1 MSFESL
7 GLSPA
12 LVAAVNKAGYTE
24 PTPVQ
29 AAAIPLALQGVDLM
43 VSAATGSGKTAAFML
58 PALQLLS
65 EAPTINSI
73 GPRVLV
79 LTPTRELA
87 QQVSHA
93 GSTYGSALRRLS
105 VVTVVGG
112 MPYPVQIKML
122 RQPVDVLVA
131 TPGRLLDYI
140 TRGRID
146 FSRCEMVVF
155 DEADRMLDMGFKED
169 IEQIVA
175 ALPPKYQTMLF
186 SATFG
191 GAVGRM
197 AEAML
202 NNPQRLELAT
212 HQDKHA
218 DIEQRVHYADNVGHK
233 NKLLDYLLRD
243 AGMEQAIVF
252 AATKRDADTL
262 TETLA
267 DQGFAT
273 AALHGDMPQAKRN
286 RTLQHLRR
294 GHIRVL
300 VATDVAARGI
310 DVPTISHVINY
321 GMPMKPEDYVHRI
334 GRTGRAGRSGIAI
347 TLLTGAERGKLRAI
361 ERFTS
366 QQIPVHVIP
375 GLEPTARVE
384 TRERRP
390 YGDRPGYG
398 RGRDGQ
404 RDGQRGGYREG
415 GGYRGNSGG
424 NSGNGGGS
432 SYGQPRRFEGEG
444 APRRAEGEAGAPRRF
459 DRDAPRPARFGDQP
473 RPARTEEG
481 RTTRTWNTRSG
492 EARTTE
498 QPRSFGDRPQ
508 RSFDRAGSGR
518 SFDRQDGNRPPRFEG
533 RGPAGKPGDG
543 FARRKRDE

>member
-12 LVAAVNKAGYTE
+12 LVAAVNKSGYTE

-29 AAAIPLALQGVDLM
+29 AAAIPLALQGGDLM

-58 PALQLLS
+58 PALQRLS
-65 EAPTINSI
+65 EAPTVNSI

-122 RQPVDVLVA
+122 RQPVDILVA

-191 GAVGRM
+191 GAVGRL
-197 AEAML
+197 AESML

-252 AATKRDADTL
+252 AATKRDADSL

-334 GRTGRAGRSGIAI
+334 GRTGRAGRSGIAV
-347 TLLTGAERGKLRAI
+347 TLLTAAERGKLRAI

-390 YGDRPGYG
+390 YAGDRPGYG
-398 RGRDGQ
+398 RG

-415 GGYRGNSGG
+415 GGYRGGNGGSGG
-424 NSGNGGGS
+424 NSGS
-432 SYGQPRRFEGEG
+432 SYGQPRRFEGDA

-459 DRDAPRPARFGDQP
+459 DRDARPARAFGDQP
-473 RPARTEEG
+473 RPARTEEA

-498 QPRSFGDRPQ
+498 PRSFGDRPQ
-508 RSFDRAGSGR
+508 R

-533 RGPAGKPGDG
+533 RGPAGKPNEG